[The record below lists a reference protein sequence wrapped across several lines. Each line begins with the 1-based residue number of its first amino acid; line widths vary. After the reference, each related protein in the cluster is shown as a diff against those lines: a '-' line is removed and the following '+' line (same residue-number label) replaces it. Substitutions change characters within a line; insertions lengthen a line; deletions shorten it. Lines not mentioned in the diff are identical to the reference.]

1 MENTNN
7 TYEQVDYILN
17 KMRPY
22 LQGDGGDV
30 ELVDVKDGVVYVKML
45 GACSGCAM
53 SDVTISNVIEF
64 ALIEEVPGIVKVVAV
79 E

>member
-1 MENTNN
+1 MKFDSI
-7 TYEQVDYILN
+7 YEHVDYILN

-30 ELVDVKDGVVYVKML
+30 ELVEVKDGIVYVRML
-45 GACSGCAM
+45 GACSGCSM
-53 SDVTISNVIEF
+53 SDVTIANVIEF
-64 ALIEEVPGIVKVVAV
+64 ALIEEVPGIIRVEAV